1 MRGRYVTSTV
11 AMLAAGLLLLLPVAG
26 APAKAPAIAKLLP
39 ASNELKGWAA
49 IANTDTHCASSKEL
63 HKIYNGGDGEYIKAG
78 VTEAYQRTYKN
89 GNVLATVVVHRFGT
103 DWQKAKAL
111 CTKRVSGISKT
122 KGFTTVKL
130 KNAGCYGPVPGGQL
144 LGYSWTGY
152 YMVRYEFSSQNTAGA
167 MQAFMKNVTGK
178 VASLLAAKSAK

>member
-1 MRGRYVTSTV
+1 MT
-11 AMLAAGLLLLLPVAG
+11 LALLIAGLLLLPTVSG
-26 APAKAPAIAKLLP
+26 APATTPAIAKLLP

-49 IANTDTHCASSKEL
+49 VPNTQTYCASAKEL

-78 VTEAYQRTYKN
+78 VTEAVQQTYKN
-89 GNVLATVVVHRFGT
+89 GGVLATVVVHKFGT
-103 DWQKAKAL
+103 DWKKSKAL
-111 CTKRVSGISKT
+111 YTSRTAGISKA
-122 KGFTTVKL
+122 KGFATVPV

-152 YMVRYEFSSQNTAGA
+152 YMVRYELTKPDTTST

-178 VASLLAAKSAK
+178 CTRLLASKKTAR